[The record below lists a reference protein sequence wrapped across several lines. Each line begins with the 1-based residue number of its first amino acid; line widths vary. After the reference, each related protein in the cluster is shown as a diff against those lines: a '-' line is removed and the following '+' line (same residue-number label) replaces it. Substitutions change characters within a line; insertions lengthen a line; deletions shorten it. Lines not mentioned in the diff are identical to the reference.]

1 LKDASASAIYG
12 SRGCKRRYP
21 GYNQKR
27 GIGPAKID
35 VGAFV
40 GLSGV
45 MRKTKVLDAGQYR
58 AALKSYNAR
67 RLIPVQVLIH
77 SNLSSRV
84 TQLPKITLLLL
95 AEAQIMANIA
105 LLFSFRSNRDY
116 TKKRPV

>member
-1 LKDASASAIYG
+1 MVHVVQTA
-12 SRGCKRRYP
+12 YP
-21 GYNQKR
+21 GYNQKG

-67 RLIPVQVLIH
+67 RLIPVPVID
-77 SNLSSRV
+77 
-84 TQLPKITLLLL
+84 P
-95 AEAQIMANIA
+95 QICHQE
-105 LLFSFRSNRDY
+105 
-116 TKKRPV
+116 